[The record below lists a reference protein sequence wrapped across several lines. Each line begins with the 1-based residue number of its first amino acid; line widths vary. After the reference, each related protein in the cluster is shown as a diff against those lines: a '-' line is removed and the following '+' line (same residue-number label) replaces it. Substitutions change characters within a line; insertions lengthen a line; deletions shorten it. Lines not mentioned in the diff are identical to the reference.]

1 MPNEKPKL
9 ETAVY
14 VAKELAKACTDSNGC
29 PLSERGFLCPLK
41 VECAKV
47 TEETWLEI
55 FRQAPPLVGQLN

>member
-14 VAKELAKACTDSNGC
+14 VAKLLAEACTDSMGC
-29 PLSERGFLCPLK
+29 PLSERDQPCPLK
-41 VECAKV
+41 ESCSKV

-55 FRQAPPLVGQLN
+55 FRQAPPLVDQPN

>member
-14 VAKELAKACTDSNGC
+14 VAKELAKVCTDSNGC
-29 PLSERGFLCPLK
+29 PLSERDLPCPLK
-41 VECAKV
+41 KECAKV

-55 FRQAPPLVGQLN
+55 FRQAPPLVDRPN

>member
-14 VAKELAKACTDSNGC
+14 VAKLLAKACTDSNGC
-29 PLSERGFLCPLK
+29 PLSERDLPCPLK
-41 VECAKV
+41 EACSKV

-55 FRQAPPLVGQLN
+55 FRQAPPLVDRLN

>member
-1 MPNEKPKL
+1 MPNAVPKL
-9 ETAVY
+9 ETVVY
-14 VAKELAKACTDSNGC
+14 IAKVLAKECADSMGC
-29 PLSERGFLCPLK
+29 PLSERDQLCPLK

>member
-9 ETAVY
+9 QTAVY
-14 VAKELAKACTDSNGC
+14 IAKELAKACAESNGC
-29 PLSERGFLCPLK
+29 PLAEREYLCPLK

-55 FRQAPPLVGQLN
+55 FRQAPPLVDRSN